1 MFTSPTR
8 CDQFLTFETSQ
19 TVLHWL
25 RRKPAICAAWL
36 SVCMVPW
43 WLRRAFEHAALCE
56 AAATIM
62 TTTGA
67 VNGTTRSGYGSSLG
81 HR

>member
-25 RRKPAICAAWL
+25 PKETGDLCSMAL
-36 SVCMVPW
+36 SLYGPMVASA
-43 WLRRAFEHAALCE
+43 R
-56 AAATIM
+56 
-62 TTTGA
+62 
-67 VNGTTRSGYGSSLG
+67 V
-81 HR
+81 